1 MHIADYKVERAVVQ
15 QGFEL
20 RQNVVLAEVAL
31 NEGHAP
37 MASIGRMSKAKTVP
51 EVPVSLAATCD
62 QLPGALPKSASTVP
76 GLIILSFR

>member
-1 MHIADYKVERAVVQ
+1 MKDTP
-15 QGFEL
+15 
-20 RQNVVLAEVAL
+20 
-31 NEGHAP
+31 P

-76 GLIILSFR
+76 GLIILSFSLISKSLYAARAR